1 MLNIELIKNVLMIA
15 MASSIVSTAFVQK
28 IKETIEF
35 KKSSRV
41 VIVSFVVS
49 MVLGTLFSLSFSNTN
64 LIYSLWVGLVSFI
77 GADTLYKL
85 FEEKLFKT
93 YGEIHKNNIVEVPK
107 DNIIK

>member
-1 MLNIELIKNVLMIA
+1 MLNIELIKNVLMVA

-49 MVLGTLFSLSFSNTN
+49 MVLEFT
-64 LIYSLWVGLVSFI
+64 
-77 GADTLYKL
+77 
-85 FEEKLFKT
+85 
-93 YGEIHKNNIVEVPK
+93 
-107 DNIIK
+107 